1 MILNVAILI
10 LSKYTIILSRQKV
23 YAFHHQLFMLLC
35 IDFRVRKKLDKN
47 VYTPVDPCREGVAQ

>member
-47 VYTPVDPCREGVAQ
+47 VYTPVDPYTI